1 MRPERRMGRAAAL
14 GIRSA
19 GFSLVELMIAMVLGL
34 LVMGAAFAVFM
45 SNQNTYRANEGLNR
59 IQEATRTA
67 FELMSRDIRAAG
79 ASACSNL
86 AIMETTGGNS
96 VSLDRTPVFGDGSEM
111 TAVSGSELAFAAE
124 GVPSNQSINKVTIAA
139 GELDAASDVFNV
151 GDSLVLCDA
160 HKTFVTTATAISGRE
175 VTFTPAARFHYPVTV
190 MLGRYRSARWFV
202 ASNDRGGSS
211 LYVSRAAGA
220 REEVVEG
227 VTSIAFSYLQSDGTA
242 YTAAPADWASVAA
255 VRTVLTLQ
263 AQNAVDG
270 QPLTRTA
277 SSVVNLRARAL

>member
-1 MRPERRMGRAAAL
+1 MKQSKSWMGRGAVFGA
-14 GIRSA
+14 RST

-59 IQEATRTA
+59 IQEAARTA

-79 ASACSNL
+79 GSACSNL
-86 AIMETTGGNS
+86 AFMETSDGNS
-96 VSLDRTPVFGDGSEM
+96 VSLDRTPVFGNANTM

-124 GVPSNQSINKVTIAA
+124 AVPANQSITEITIAE

-160 HKTFVTTATAISGRE
+160 HKTFVTTAQTISGRKI
-175 VTFTPAARFHYPVTV
+175 TFTPAARFHYPVTV

-202 ASNDRGGSS
+202 EPNDRGGSS

-227 VTSIAFSYLQSDGTA
+227 VSNIAFSYLQSDGT
-242 YTAAPADWASVAA
+242 YTAAPANWGNIAA

-263 AQNAVDG
+263 VQNAVDG

>member
-1 MRPERRMGRAAAL
+1 MKEPKFLAGRMATRSA
-14 GIRSA
+14 RSA

-79 ASACSNL
+79 GSACSNL
-86 AIMETTGGNS
+86 AFMETSDGNS
-96 VSLDRTPVFGDGSEM
+96 VSLDRTPVFGDANSM

-124 GVPSNQSINKVTIAA
+124 AVPANQSINKVTIAA
-139 GELDAASDVFNV
+139 SELDAASDVFNV
-151 GDSLVLCDA
+151 GDTLVLCDA
-160 HKTFVTTATAISGRE
+160 HKTFVTTAMAISGRE

-202 ASNDRGGSS
+202 APNTRGGSS
-211 LYVSRAAGA
+211 LFVSRAAGA
-220 REEVVEG
+220 NEEVVEG
-227 VTSIAFSYLQSDGTA
+227 VTNIAFTYLQPNGT
-242 YTAAPADWASVAA
+242 YTAAPADWGSIAA

-263 AQNAVDG
+263 IQNAVDG

-277 SSVVNLRARAL
+277 SNVVNLRSRAL